1 MLKVA
6 GTGDNEQITVMLVEA
21 LERSGYIKALT
32 AEPAKAKVRR
42 LVRRMNLSARDAP
55 VVLGML
61 RQILWKLGD

>member
-6 GTGDNEQITVMLVEA
+6 GTGDNEQITAMLVEA

-32 AEPAKAKVRR
+32 AESAKAKVRR
-42 LVRRMNLSARDAP
+42 L
-55 VVLGML
+55 VLGML